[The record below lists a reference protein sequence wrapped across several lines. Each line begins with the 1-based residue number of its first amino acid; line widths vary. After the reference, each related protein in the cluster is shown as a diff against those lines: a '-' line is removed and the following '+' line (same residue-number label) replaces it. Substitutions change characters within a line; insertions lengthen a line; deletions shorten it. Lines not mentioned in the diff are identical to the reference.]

1 MKSAA
6 DGATGEQVEPAAI
19 PRLGTTWF
27 DRGAGYWLRRIA
39 HGCIQLAL
47 LLFVGLV
54 VTAFYAGFWEA
65 VGVPRSAR
73 TAVYAVTAVACLLSL
88 LAGFVRT
95 RRAPVEIP
103 TPEQAWREHRSR
115 QRRNAA
121 SAAGGRWTLL
131 LLAPVLPATV
141 AWAIGTWA
149 APTLARRTAAEIG
162 AREDYERRVREQEE
176 RAEAAR
182 PLPPRNRA
190 EPPRTPLSAS
200 RAGCPTRVHR
210 RPVDPLAQ
218 PGVRRTLRTRS
229 ALCRS
234 PAGRR
239 PRADDLPRRPAITVN
254 QWPYSAREHPGRT
267 TQP

>member
-1 MKSAA
+1 MKSTA
-6 DGATGEQVEPAAI
+6 DGVPGEQVEPAAI

-27 DRGAGYWLRRIA
+27 DRGAGYWLRRTA
-39 HGCIQLAL
+39 HGCCQLAL
-47 LLFVGLV
+47 LLFAGLV

-65 VGVPRSAR
+65 AGVPRFAR

-88 LAGFVRT
+88 VAGFVRT

-149 APTLARRTAAEIG
+149 APTLARRTAA
-162 AREDYERRVREQEE
+162 V
-176 RAEAAR
+176 
-182 PLPPRNRA
+182 
-190 EPPRTPLSAS
+190 
-200 RAGCPTRVHR
+200 
-210 RPVDPLAQ
+210 
-218 PGVRRTLRTRS
+218 
-229 ALCRS
+229 
-234 PAGRR
+234 
-239 PRADDLPRRPAITVN
+239 
-254 QWPYSAREHPGRT
+254 
-267 TQP
+267 

>member
-1 MKSAA
+1 MKSTA
-6 DGATGEQVEPAAI
+6 DGVPGEQVEPAAI
-19 PRLGTTWF
+19 PHLGTTWF

-39 HGCIQLAL
+39 HGCFQLAL
-47 LLFVGLV
+47 LLFAGLV

-65 VGVPRSAR
+65 VGVPHSAR

-88 LAGFVRT
+88 VAGFVRT

-162 AREDYERRVREQEE
+162 AREDYEHRVREQEE

-190 EPPRTPLSAS
+190 E
-200 RAGCPTRVHR
+200 R
-210 RPVDPLAQ
+210 RH
-218 PGVRRTLRTRS
+218 
-229 ALCRS
+229 
-234 PAGRR
+234 GRR
-239 PRADDLPRRPAITVN
+239 
-254 QWPYSAREHPGRT
+254 
-267 TQP
+267 